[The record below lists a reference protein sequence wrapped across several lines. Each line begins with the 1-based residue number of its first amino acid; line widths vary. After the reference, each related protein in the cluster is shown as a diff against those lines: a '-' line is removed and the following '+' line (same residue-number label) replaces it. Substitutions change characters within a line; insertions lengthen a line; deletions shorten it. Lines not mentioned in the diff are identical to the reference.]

1 LVKAKI
7 RLLGARE
14 GYSST
19 VLADTD
25 ARMSL
30 IDRSLA
36 ERIGVQYTGRE
47 IGFISVSGQT
57 VKASEAIVQELE
69 LEGEKLKYEVIATAE
84 IPQSVK
90 EALGKN
96 ELDEN
101 VILGLLTMERAN
113 MIPDTTTGKLRKVES
128 FILWTATHIEGQDP

>member
-1 LVKAKI
+1 MVKAEI

-19 VLADTD
+19 VLADTG

-47 IGFISVSGQT
+47 IGFISISGQT

-69 LEGEKLKYEVIATAE
+69 LEGEKLKYEVIAAAE
-84 IPQSVK
+84 IPKSVK

-128 FILWTATHIEGQDP
+128 FILWTATHIEG

>member
-19 VLADTD
+19 VFADTG

-69 LEGEKLKYEVIATAE
+69 LEGEKLKYEVIAAAE
-84 IPQSVK
+84 IPKSVK